1 MNKAY
6 VSVELGATIK
16 SPTQSPTKIY
26 TPLQVVSPSHSE
38 PSIYSIPLPADL
50 PLNHAREDIEQLLSE
65 SGGLTTDTTMD
76 EETVTQTS
84 LLNLMQLV
92 EQEQPPETPLADDD
106 DTPSDA
112 ADQDIDENI
121 EPPIFGTFS
130 PRYSQFLTAELR
142 AAISQPNTPPVEHSQ
157 THNVDP
163 TLTLPRQILS
173 EGIKEVPTGSGLNI
187 NITQNEVAI
196 LRNVLDR
203 IPQSLLVRSTD
214 EPNPEFSV
222 SVVANPPVP
231 VFSPTRNPEPGVGTS
246 ERPLRDI
253 TEYEEEDSSARPAKR
268 PRPRYCLTE
277 AMFRK
282 HPVLKFFATGPID
295 REKTPYKWWCRV
307 CRVELSL
314 MSRGPLELLSHYK
327 TESHLLKEHR
337 IRMETPG
344 LPLYDREEM
353 ELQGIALQEAKRS
366 AKDMHPIAP
375 QRDLCRLLVGQEK
388 LPELRSDSTPID
400 VVLSQIRVLEL
411 GLKHGGNVASLVAI
425 HDEILQH
432 SAGGSAIQ
440 TLDWSDSRI
449 FVSIYCIYY
458 RIIPLT
464 AWHDLMR

>member
-1 MNKAY
+1 MGNKRSRRSRRLATPSPERE
-6 VSVELGATIK
+6 VSETRVDSSETGNITLTN
-16 SPTQSPTKIY
+16 SNLNVQEN
-26 TPLQVVSPSHSE
+26 LSE
-38 PSIYSIPLPADL
+38 PNLENQLREPSQISDEIQVWTQIVERKNTERIEKMREEMDSKLEAILKEIKCNKSASITTNPRSEANEIQEPRPSGSRLDPSIGVRASNNGNSDSENDDYPLRASKMKDLKHPAK
-50 PLNHAREDIEQLLSE
+50 PLFRSE
-65 SGGLTTDTTMD
+65 SDVDMTIHSD
-76 EETVTQTS
+76 EESNAESLDEDYHMVT
-84 LLNLMQLV
+84 
-92 EQEQPPETPLADDD
+92 
-106 DTPSDA
+106 
-112 ADQDIDENI
+112 
-121 EPPIFGTFS
+121 
-130 PRYSQFLTAELR
+130 
-142 AAISQPNTPPVEHSQ
+142 
-157 THNVDP
+157 
-163 TLTLPRQILS
+163 
-173 EGIKEVPTGSGLNI
+173 
-187 NITQNEVAI
+187 
-196 LRNVLDR
+196 
-203 IPQSLLVRSTD
+203 
-214 EPNPEFSV
+214 
-222 SVVANPPVP
+222 
-231 VFSPTRNPEPGVGTS
+231 GVGTS

-253 TEYEEEDSSARPAKR
+253 TEYEEKDLSARPAKR

-277 AMFRK
+277 TMFRK

-314 MSRGPLELLSHYK
+314 MSRGPLELLSHYR

-344 LPLYDREEM
+344 LPLYDREEV

-388 LPELRSDSTPID
+388 LPELRSDSAPID